1 MSSAKKLSDSV
12 LPQLLHWRV
21 SAAGLVSI
29 IRFMIHF
36 HHCATF
42 CALGH
47 IWTSVRMD
55 VPAEVGMAKDAG
67 TQAENK
73 KRRRR
78 GPAIPLE
85 QVSPAVL
92 TSTRDVAFALQQ
104 LRLDPAPEEVLKAV
118 LDRAAHLEEQAS
130 GITVFDD

>member
-1 MSSAKKLSDSV
+1 MERLAQVEMS
-12 LPQLLHWRV
+12 
-21 SAAGLVSI
+21 
-29 IRFMIHF
+29 
-36 HHCATF
+36 
-42 CALGH
+42 
-47 IWTSVRMD
+47 
-55 VPAEVGMAKDAG
+55 KDAG

-92 TSTRDVAFALQQ
+92 TSTRDVAFTLQQ

>member
-1 MSSAKKLSDSV
+1 MILLLIQLTSLCHFCSFEYMWEGGRMEQLAQVEMS
-12 LPQLLHWRV
+12 
-21 SAAGLVSI
+21 
-29 IRFMIHF
+29 
-36 HHCATF
+36 
-42 CALGH
+42 
-47 IWTSVRMD
+47 
-55 VPAEVGMAKDAG
+55 KDAG
-67 TQAENK
+67 TRAENK

-92 TSTRDVAFALQQ
+92 TSTRDVAFTLQQ

>member
-1 MSSAKKLSDSV
+1 MQGRQNGVTGSGGDV
-12 LPQLLHWRV
+12 QGCGN
-21 SAAGLVSI
+21 AG
-29 IRFMIHF
+29 R
-36 HHCATF
+36 
-42 CALGH
+42 
-47 IWTSVRMD
+47 
-55 VPAEVGMAKDAG
+55 
-67 TQAENK
+67 NK

-92 TSTRDVAFALQQ
+92 TSTRDVAFTLQQ
-104 LRLDPAPEEVLKAV
+104 LRLDPSAEEVLKAV

>member
-1 MSSAKKLSDSV
+1 MDALS
-12 LPQLLHWRV
+12 
-21 SAAGLVSI
+21 
-29 IRFMIHF
+29 
-36 HHCATF
+36 
-42 CALGH
+42 
-47 IWTSVRMD
+47 
-55 VPAEVGMAKDAG
+55 EVGMAKDAG

-78 GPAIPLE
+78 RPAIPLE

-130 GITVFDD
+130 GIMVFDD

>member
-1 MSSAKKLSDSV
+1 MS
-12 LPQLLHWRV
+12 
-21 SAAGLVSI
+21 
-29 IRFMIHF
+29 
-36 HHCATF
+36 
-42 CALGH
+42 
-47 IWTSVRMD
+47 
-55 VPAEVGMAKDAG
+55 KDAG

-78 GPAIPLE
+78 GPTIPLE

-92 TSTRDVAFALQQ
+92 TSTRDVAFTLQQ